1 MAAEMH
7 DALHAGDGF
16 LHLREIG
23 EVGGDEIVARREIG
37 GFADI
42 ARPKVWV
49 DAAQDFTQPRA
60 DIAGSTGDD
69 NLLHRLLQSIQASV
83 RSPFAS
89 LHFCSCRSML
99 PPAARWVSYLSEM
112 PENTDVTER

>member
-1 MAAEMH
+1 MH

-23 EVGGDEIVARREIG
+23 EVGGDEIVACREIG

-42 ARPKVWV
+42 ARPNVRI

-60 DIAGSTGDD
+60 DIAGSAGDD
-69 NLLHRLLQSIQASV
+69 NLLHRLLQSIQALV
-83 RSPFAS
+83 R
-89 LHFCSCRSML
+89 L
-99 PPAARWVSYLSEM
+99 PIRILALLLLPVDAPARCKLGELLG
-112 PENTDVTER
+112 